1 MREELEKLIAEATP
15 GPWEVDTIYN
25 EDGCYSGGGGC
36 GQGFNDYAIYA
47 PIDGKAVQILDTSY
61 SDDKLIEEDF
71 GEDGKI
77 AWDCIGKANAALIV
91 FLVNNAPT
99 ILEALTERASMA
111 AEIERLKAAIKIQ
124 ASAVRTLQANEDT
137 EINILRKQKREWHQ
151 AVSSLDS
158 EREVNEILTA
168 EIERLRGIVRGWHYL
183 AVGPDEM
190 GDYYTHKQLIK
201 LSEPYASPAL
211 KALKEKND
219 DA

>member
-61 SDDKLIEEDF
+61 SDDKLIEEEFD
-71 GEDGKI
+71 EDEKI
-77 AWDCIGKANAALIV
+77 AWDCIGKANADLIV
-91 FLVNNAPT
+91 FLVNNAPA

-219 DA
+219 VA

>member
-1 MREELEKLIAEATP
+1 MTLAEHHDISTHARHNVAARKEKTGWRRTMREELEKLIAEATP

-111 AEIERLKAAIKIQ
+111 AEIERL
-124 ASAVRTLQANEDT
+124 
-137 EINILRKQKREWHQ
+137 
-151 AVSSLDS
+151 
-158 EREVNEILTA
+158 
-168 EIERLRGIVRGWHYL
+168 RGIVRGWHYL